1 MVKTRKHWNKQKS
14 EKFLNNIHRI
24 SKDLASKASK
34 ASKAST
40 ASRKKEKA
48 SKAKVKADLPSLQ
61 KCWEHKDS
69 EIHQKIQ
76 EIYSWCEVFES
87 NETLTTSCNTYVR
100 TVLSDSKLL
109 KSAGFVPILS
119 CLDISKRISI
129 KLGIKKGKMIHVEE
143 EIHKEF
149 KRRKKDDKFESTL
162 QKVAVTFVEKLNI
175 FPIITREDYPGE
187 HPHFAGVYLIYYVGQ
202 TSLYGKLA
210 GSSQVPIYVGKS
222 NNDILDRLFDHRR
235 KIVGAKDLEV
245 TDFVVRF
252 MTLDIENYASSIEEM
267 LIDHYDPLWNNKTV
281 KFSFGNAKDPDNNWY
296 AYHVAKVK
304 CRRREMM
311 KRVRVYKK
319 HQ

>member
-14 EKFLNNIHRI
+14 EEFLNNIHKI

-34 ASKAST
+34 
-40 ASRKKEKA
+40 RKKEKA
-48 SKAKVKADLPSLQ
+48 SKAKVKAGLPSLQ
-61 KCWEHKDS
+61 KCWEYKDS

-76 EIYSWCEVFES
+76 EIYSWCEVFEF
-87 NETLTTSCNTYVR
+87 NKTLTTSCNTYVR

-109 KSAGFVPILS
+109 RSAGFVRILS

-129 KLGIKKGKMIHVEE
+129 KLGIEKGKVICVEK
-143 EIHKEF
+143 EIHEGA
-149 KRRKKDDKFESTL
+149 KRRKKDDKLESIL
-162 QKVAVTFVEKLNI
+162 RKVAVTFVEKLNI
-175 FPIITREDYPGE
+175 FPIITREDFPDKY
-187 HPHFAGVYLIYYVGQ
+187 PHFAGVYLIYYVGQ
-202 TSLYGKLA
+202 TSLYGKLD
-210 GSSQVPIYVGKS
+210 GSCQVPIYVGKS
-222 NNDILDRLFDHRR
+222 DNDILGRLFDHRR

-252 MTLDIENYASSIEEM
+252 MTLDIESYALTIEAM
-267 LIDHYDPLWNNKTV
+267 LIAHYKPLWNDKSV
-281 KFSFGNAKDPDNNWY
+281 KLSFGNARDPNNNWY

-304 CRRREMM
+304 CRRREIM